1 SLARLFEVCTSR
13 PGILLANGIAGNGSQ
28 LGDRIAL
35 LLKRGR
41 SFSAGISFWR
51 VAVGTVVVMAV
62 AGVTS
67 RAPSWVALAHPQS
80 PRPARSAPVKAEIPV
95 ADLAPAP
102 APPHSFL
109 AGLVAAG
116 YGDLSVDEIVNLKV
130 QGVGG
135 DYLIAMSK
143 VGWGKLPPGKL

>member
-1 SLARLFEVCTSR
+1 
-13 PGILLANGIAGNGSQ
+13 
-28 LGDRIAL
+28 
-35 LLKRGR
+35 
-41 SFSAGISFWR
+41 
-51 VAVGTVVVMAV
+51 MAV
-62 AGVTS
+62 ASIAS

-80 PRPARSAPVKAEIPV
+80 PRPARSAPVRAEIPA
-95 ADLAPAP
+95 ADPAPAP

-130 QGVGG
+130 QGVSG

-143 VGWGKLPPGKL
+143 VGWGKLPPVKVIDLKIQGVSPEYVAAIHTQGFGPYTPDEVIQLKIMGVSPELCRALK